1 MFPCNAALSDG
12 EDGGVA
18 EVSRGIPVEEGGEV
32 DGNPTAIEIESSAS
46 ETKRSKKNERVRKN
60 FMFKEGKT
68 KGV

>member
-1 MFPCNAALSDG
+1 MFPCNAAPSDG

-18 EVSRGIPVEEGGEV
+18 EVSRGIPDEEGGEV

-46 ETKRSKKNERVRKN
+46 KTKRSKKSERVRKN
-60 FMFKEGKT
+60 LCLRKDRQ